1 MIFHMKEIV
10 FFTVNC
16 QIKPTA
22 AMFSSCS
29 NMVTSVMEYNDIP
42 DDCEEMIE
50 AANRFIIAKV
60 KPA

>member
-1 MIFHMKEIV
+1 
-10 FFTVNC
+10 
-16 QIKPTA
+16 
-22 AMFSSCS
+22 MFSSCS
-29 NMVTSVMEYNDIP
+29 NMVTSLMEYNDLP